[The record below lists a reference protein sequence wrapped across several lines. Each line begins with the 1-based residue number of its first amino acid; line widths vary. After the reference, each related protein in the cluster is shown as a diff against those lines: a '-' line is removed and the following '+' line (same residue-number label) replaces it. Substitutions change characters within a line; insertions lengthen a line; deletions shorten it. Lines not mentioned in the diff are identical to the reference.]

1 MVIQKRHKK
10 KIQVANR
17 PKVEGE
23 KVQRD
28 KKDLRINN
36 MLHKSKETKK
46 TWELIICY
54 IEMNYDLDKYYQM
67 SQISSYLIIWDK
79 AQIFLV

>member
-10 KIQVANR
+10 KIQVANRPKAAKR

-46 TWELIICY
+46 T
-54 IEMNYDLDKYYQM
+54 
-67 SQISSYLIIWDK
+67 
-79 AQIFLV
+79 